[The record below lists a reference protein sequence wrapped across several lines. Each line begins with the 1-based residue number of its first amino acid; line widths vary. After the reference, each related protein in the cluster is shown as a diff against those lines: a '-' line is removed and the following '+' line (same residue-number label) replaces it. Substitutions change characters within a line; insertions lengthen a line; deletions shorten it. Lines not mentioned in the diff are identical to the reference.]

1 MRKTWVTKLYQW
13 MHGWNIKWLNKFVE
27 IIMGEVLYP
36 ILKKFT
42 QHELEYIE
50 SLILGQWGKNI
61 PGTDKLKSVT
71 KSFKKRFNAKHI
83 SSSILNFA
91 IELLYQKIK
100 KNKEADKS

>member
-1 MRKTWVTKLYQW
+1 MKKTWVTKLYYW
-13 MHGWNIKWLNKFVE
+13 FKGWKCEWLNT
-27 IIMGEVLYP
+27 
-36 ILKKFT
+36 ILEMLLKDVIEPALKQFT
-42 QHELEYIE
+42 QHEIEYIE
-50 SLILGQWGKNI
+50 SLILGQWGQNTSGI
-61 PGTDKLKSVT
+61 DKLKSVT